1 MLDTRNEEYVAST
14 PQGGWMRLTRQ
25 KQGMEY
31 KVKETMGDQRKR
43 EEKRKINHCRLIQV
57 FRQTQNVKSWRIMP
71 EP

>member
-1 MLDTRNEEYVAST
+1 
-14 PQGGWMRLTRQ
+14 MRLTRQ